1 MSKIVVI
8 AGFAESLIRFRGD
21 LLDAMRANGH
31 EVAAIAPE
39 DDDSV
44 RQRLAEKGIAY
55 HVVPMAR
62 AGLNPFADLRYL
74 LQLSRCLRKIK
85 PDVVLAYTIKPV
97 VYGLPAAR
105 LAGVRRRYAL
115 ITGLGYAFTDAEK
128 SFSRSLVNRVASGLY
143 RFGLHFANGLFFQN
157 PDDRQL
163 FKDQGLFNAK
173 LPTWIVNG
181 SGVDTESFPVAPL
194 PPHPSFLFVGRV
206 LRDKGVIEYVEA
218 ARELKSTHP
227 QASFHLVGPLDS
239 NPSGINGDVVS
250 GWVKEGI
257 IQYHGAVSDVKPY
270 IAACS
275 IFVLPSY
282 REGTPRSVLEAM
294 SCGRAIITT
303 DAPGCRETVQDG
315 VNGYLV
321 RPRDTNDLAKAMTR
335 LAGSSE
341 LRDQMGLTSRELA
354 EQKYDVHRVNAAM
367 IEAMQLHKRI
377 DG

>member
-8 AGFAESLIRFRGD
+8 AGLAESLIRFRGD

-31 EVAAIAPE
+31 EVTAIAPE

-44 RQRLAEKGIAY
+44 RKRLAEKGVAY
-55 HVVPMAR
+55 HVVPMSR

-105 LAGVRRRYAL
+105 LARVSRRYAL
-115 ITGLGYAFTDAEK
+115 ITGLGYAFTDVEK
-128 SFSRSLVNRVASGLY
+128 SFSRGLVHRIASGLY
-143 RFGLHFANGLFFQN
+143 RFGLRFASGLFFQN

-163 FKDQGLFNAK
+163 FKDLGLFKSNV
-173 LPTWIVNG
+173 PTWIVNG

-194 PPHPSFLFVGRV
+194 PSHPNFLFVGRL
-206 LRDKGVIEYVEA
+206 LRDKGVYEYVEA
-218 ARELKSTHP
+218 ARTLKATHP
-227 QASFHLVGPLDS
+227 QATFHLVGPLDS
-239 NPSGINGDVVS
+239 NPSGINAAIVAN
-250 GWVKEGI
+250 WEKEGVA
-257 IQYHGAVSDVKPY
+257 QFHGAVTDVKPY
-270 IAACS
+270 LADCS

-294 SCGRAIITT
+294 SSGRAIVTT

-315 VNGYLV
+315 VNGFLV
-321 RPRDTNDLAKAMTR
+321 KPGDSTDLAKAMAR
-335 LAGSSE
+335 LADSSE
-341 LRDQMGLTSRELA
+341 LREQMGRTSRALA
-354 EQKYDVHRVNAAM
+354 EQKYDVHRVNAGMLDAM
-367 IEAMQLHKRI
+367 ELRN
-377 DG
+377 

>member
-8 AGFAESLIRFRGD
+8 AGLAESLIRFRGD

-39 DDDSV
+39 DDDFV
-44 RQRLAEKGIAY
+44 RKRLAEKGIAY

-74 LQLSRCLRKIK
+74 LQLCRCLRKIK

-105 LAGVRRRYAL
+105 LARVRRRYAL
-115 ITGLGYAFTDAEK
+115 ITGLGYAFTEVET
-128 SFSRSLVNRVASGLY
+128 SFSRGLVNRVASGLY
-143 RFGLHFANGLFFQN
+143 RFGLRFANGLFFQN

-163 FKDQGLFNAK
+163 FKDQGLVDAN

-194 PPHPSFLFVGRV
+194 PLQPSFLFVGRL

-218 ARELKSTHP
+218 ARSLKSTYP
-227 QASFHLVGPLDS
+227 QATFHLVGPLDS
-239 NPSGINGDVVS
+239 NPSGINADIVS
-250 GWVKEGI
+250 GWEKEGI
-257 IQYHGAVSDVKPY
+257 VQYHGAVSDVKPY
-270 IAACS
+270 LAACS

-294 SCGRAIITT
+294 SSGRAIVTT

-315 VNGYLV
+315 VNGILV
-321 RPRDTNDLAKAMTR
+321 RPRDSADLATAMAR

-341 LRDQMGLTSRELA
+341 LREEMGRTSRALA

-367 IEAMQLHKRI
+367 IEAMELR
-377 DG
+377 G

>member
-8 AGFAESLIRFRGD
+8 AGLAESLIRFRGD

-31 EVAAIAPE
+31 QVAAIAPE

-44 RQRLAEKGIAY
+44 RQRLAAKGIDY
-55 HVVPMAR
+55 HVVPMSR

-74 LQLSRCLRKIK
+74 LQLSRCLRSIR

-143 RFGLHFANGLFFQN
+143 RFGLRFAHGLFFQN

-163 FKDQGLFNAK
+163 FKDQGLFNAN
-173 LPTWIVNG
+173 LPSWIVNG

-194 PPHPSFLFVGRV
+194 PSHPSFLFVGRV

-218 ARELKSTHP
+218 ARALKSTCP
-227 QASFHLVGPLDS
+227 QAVFHLVGPLDS
-239 NPSGINGDVVS
+239 NPSGINADIVS
-250 GWVKEGI
+250 GWVKEGVV
-257 IQYHGAVSDVKPY
+257 QYHGAVSDVKPHL
-270 IAACS
+270 AACS
-275 IFVLPSY
+275 VFVLPSY

-315 VNGYLV
+315 VNGLLV
-321 RPRDTNDLAKAMTR
+321 KPRDSADLATAMTR

-341 LRDQMGLTSRELA
+341 LREQMGRTSRELA

-367 IEAMQLHKRI
+367 IEAMALR
-377 DG
+377 G

>member
-8 AGFAESLIRFRGD
+8 AGLAESLIRFRGD

-128 SFSRSLVNRVASGLY
+128 SFSRSLVNRVASSLY
-143 RFGLHFANGLFFQN
+143 WFGLRFANGLFFQN

-163 FKDQGLFNAK
+163 FKDQGLFNSN

-194 PPHPSFLFVGRV
+194 PYHPSFLFVGRV

-218 ARELKSTHP
+218 ARTLKSTYP
-227 QASFHLVGPLDS
+227 QAAFHLVGPLDS
-239 NPSGINGDVVS
+239 NPSGINADIVS

-257 IQYHGAVSDVKPY
+257 VQYHGAVSDVKPFL
-270 IAACS
+270 AACS

-315 VNGYLV
+315 VNGFLV
-321 RPRDTNDLAKAMTR
+321 KPRDSADLATAMTR
-335 LAGSSE
+335 LAGSNE
-341 LRDQMGLTSRELA
+341 LREQMGRTSRELA

-367 IEAMQLHKRI
+367 IEAMELRR
-377 DG
+377 

>member
-8 AGFAESLIRFRGD
+8 AGLAESLIRFRGD

-39 DDDSV
+39 DDESV
-44 RQRLAEKGIAY
+44 RTRLAEKGIAY
-55 HVVPMAR
+55 HVVPMSR

-74 LQLSRCLRKIK
+74 LQLSQCLRKIK

-105 LAGVRRRYAL
+105 LAGVKRRYAL
-115 ITGLGYAFTDAEK
+115 ITGLGYAFTDAK
-128 SFSRSLVNRVASGLY
+128 ASFSRDLVKRIASGLY
-143 RFGLHFANGLFFQN
+143 RFGLRFADGLFFQN

-163 FKDQGLFNAK
+163 FKDQGLFNAS
-173 LPTWIVNG
+173 LPAWIVNG
-181 SGVDTESFPVAPL
+181 SGVDTDSFPVAPL
-194 PPHPSFLFVGRV
+194 PSQPSFLFVGRV
-206 LRDKGVIEYVEA
+206 LRDKGVVEYVDA
-218 ARELKSTHP
+218 ARSLKSTYP
-227 QASFHLVGPLDS
+227 QATFHLVGPLDS
-239 NPSGINGDVVS
+239 NPSGIQADIVA
-250 GWVKEGI
+250 GWEKEGV

-270 IAACS
+270 LAACS
-275 IFVLPSY
+275 VFVLPSY

-294 SCGRAIITT
+294 SCGRAIVTT

-315 VNGYLV
+315 VNGFLV
-321 RPRDTNDLAKAMTR
+321 KPRDSADLATAMAR

-341 LRDQMGLTSRELA
+341 LREQMGRTSRELA

-367 IEAMQLHKRI
+367 IDAMALR
-377 DG
+377 G

>member
-8 AGFAESLIRFRGD
+8 AGLAESLIRFRGD

-44 RQRLAEKGIAY
+44 RQRLAAKGIDY
-55 HVVPMAR
+55 HVVPMSR

-74 LQLSRCLRKIK
+74 LQLSRCLRSIK

-143 RFGLHFANGLFFQN
+143 RFGLRFANGLFFQN

-163 FKDQGLFNAK
+163 FKDQGLFNANV
-173 LPTWIVNG
+173 PSWIVNG

-194 PPHPSFLFVGRV
+194 PSHPSFLFVRRV
-206 LRDKGVIEYVEA
+206 LRAKGAIKSEEA
-218 ARELKSTHP
+218 ARSLKPT
-227 QASFHLVGPLDS
+227 
-239 NPSGINGDVVS
+239 
-250 GWVKEGI
+250 
-257 IQYHGAVSDVKPY
+257 
-270 IAACS
+270 
-275 IFVLPSY
+275 
-282 REGTPRSVLEAM
+282 
-294 SCGRAIITT
+294 
-303 DAPGCRETVQDG
+303 
-315 VNGYLV
+315 
-321 RPRDTNDLAKAMTR
+321 
-335 LAGSSE
+335 
-341 LRDQMGLTSRELA
+341 
-354 EQKYDVHRVNAAM
+354 
-367 IEAMQLHKRI
+367 
-377 DG
+377 